1 MKYSINIRQPRAIL
15 RLADEIALSYND
27 INGIYNLLD
36 EEELIKKRYVIEIE
50 PEDEIDWD
58 KLADLA
64 AMVGSM
70 HLKLHDLRLI
80 KKCRESA
87 LDWFWAYPIQSY
99 YELMGILD
107 LHPSFFLL
115 DAPLYFDLAQVRKKI
130 GDIPIRLIAN
140 EAHNIS
146 IPRRNGISGT
156 YVRPEDIPVY
166 EKYIDTLEFKT
177 LGPWEERLRKEKM
190 LFEIYSSGSW
200 AGNLNLLL
208 TNFNVNVD
216 NRAFPEEFAEA
227 RVQCRQSCMRESRC
241 NLCENIIKTIGIVDR
256 NFSFSQKS

>member
-1 MKYSINIRQPRAIL
+1 MKYSVNIRQPRTVL
-15 RLADEIALSYND
+15 RLTDEIALNYND
-27 INGIYNLLD
+27 IEGIYNLFK

-50 PEDEIDWD
+50 PEDEVDWN

-64 AMVGSM
+64 PEVGSM
-70 HLKLHDLRLI
+70 HLKLHDLHQI
-80 KKCRESA
+80 KQCRESA
-87 LDWFWAYPIQSY
+87 LNWFWAYPIQSY

-107 LHPSFFLL
+107 LHPSFLLL
-115 DAPLYFDLAQVRKKI
+115 DAPLYFDLAQVRKKA

-146 IPRRNGISGT
+146 IPRRNGVCGT
-156 YVRPEDIPVY
+156 YVRPEDVPLY
-166 EKYIDTLEFKT
+166 ETYVDTLEFKT

-216 NRAFPEEFAEA
+216 NRAFPEEFGSA
-227 RVQCRQSCMRESRC
+227 RIQCRQSCMRESRC
-241 NLCENIIKTIGIVDR
+241 RLCENIIKTIGIVDR
-256 NFSFSQKS
+256 NFEK